1 MMRNG
6 AFIRVSADG
15 HDAMGIQEK
24 QAGRKDIV
32 GLVGG
37 RQIQHASGYQFEAM
51 KISSLFGKSGGK
63 AQPENSTLSVM
74 SFNVRFASNYPPN
87 AWPDRRPVM
96 QECLRASAPDVIGT
110 QEGGFGQLNDMADDL
125 PEFRWIGVGREG
137 GGTGEF
143 TAIFYRTAKLEA
155 LDFNHFWLSDTP
167 SVVGSATW
175 GNTDKRMVTWAKFRE
190 RSSQKEFFVFNT
202 YLDNR
207 VQEAREKSA
216 RLIRDRVQALK
227 TSLPVF
233 LIGDFNA
240 VAGQN
245 PVYHI
250 LTEGDHHF
258 MDSWTAAP
266 KRTGEGLGT
275 VNGFKEPVKNGLR
288 IDWVLFQGPAKPLA
302 SEIVTFAKGGQFPS
316 DHLPVMTQFEL

>member
-1 MMRNG
+1 MKL
-6 AFIRVSADG
+6 SA
-15 HDAMGIQEK
+15 
-24 QAGRKDIV
+24 
-32 GLVGG
+32 L
-37 RQIQHASGYQFEAM
+37 F
-51 KISSLFGKSGGK
+51 SSSGGK
-63 AQPENSTLSVM
+63 GQSAEGTISVV
-74 SFNVRFASNYPPN
+74 SYNVRFASNYPPH
-87 AWPDRRPVM
+87 AWPDRRPLM
-96 QECLRASAPDVIGT
+96 QECLRSLAPDIIGT

-125 PEFRWIGVGREG
+125 PEYRWIGLGRDG
-137 GGTGEF
+137 GSRGEF
-143 TAIFYRTAKLEA
+143 MAIFYHAGKIEA
-155 LDFNHFWLSDTP
+155 LEFNHFWLSDTP
-167 SVVGSATW
+167 EVIGSATW

-190 RSSQKEFFVFNT
+190 RATKREFYVFNT

-227 TSLPVF
+227 TNLPVF
-233 LIGDFNA
+233 VTGDFNA

-250 LTEGDHHF
+250 FTEGEHAFIDG
-258 MDSWTAAP
+258 WTAAP

-302 SEIVTFAKGGQFPS
+302 SEIVTWAKNGQYPS
-316 DHLPVMTQFEL
+316 DHMPVLTRFEL